1 MAALAFVGALYFLF
15 SPSGSVW
22 FPKCPA
28 KLLTGYD
35 CPGCG
40 FQRALHAALHGHFAE
55 AIRYNFFLAIGI
67 PYLLAAMVGS
77 WGNGRAAIWVR
88 RHLLSPLMLWI
99 YIGLFFA
106 WWIIRNILG
115 I

>member
-1 MAALAFVGALYFLF
+1 MAALAFLGTLYFLY

-40 FQRALHAALHGHFAE
+40 FQRAIHAALHGHFAE
-55 AIRYNFFLAIGI
+55 ALRYNFFLAVGI

-77 WGNGRAAIWVR
+77 WGNGRAAIWLR